1 MGITGGEMTEDFNRL
16 YARVFYAGAYRHA
29 AEVRKVDN
37 NPERGLLGQYEL
49 LDCCYHAGAAVEQL
63 IYGYSLKMMSWIVCG
78 VSHLGVAIAFCYR
91 SMIQGIIRVSSVA
104 IHGI

>member
-29 AEVRKVDN
+29 AEVRKVAN

-49 LDCCYHAGAAVEQL
+49 LDCCYHAG
-63 IYGYSLKMMSWIVCG
+63 WIVCG